1 LIEDNGEGGVSLSGG
16 DRATLTASS
25 NFVDSNV
32 IRRFSRLVKTY
43 RFAIDLAGVGQQ
55 ATNNTIS
62 DAPHTAIFFKGND
75 HLISS
80 NEIFNVVRESSDAGA
95 IYVGR
100 DFVAHGTVIENN
112 FLHDISYES
121 TGREVKGIYIDDQ
134 ASGITVRGNIFAR
147 VQQPVFLSGGRDNV
161 IENNVFFQSSPGVHL
176 DARGLTG
183 QKAMTLDPKGTLQ
196 LSLDA
201 VPYRSVLFSS
211 RFPNLAKLREDDIGA
226 PKYNVFRNNVVI
238 NGQVARVAKN
248 AQNGIVI
255 TENKE
260 SNETLFV
267 KSMAAK
273 TRLLR
278 KDFEILKVR

>member
-1 LIEDNGEGGVSLSGG
+1 
-16 DRATLTASS
+16 
-25 NFVDSNV
+25 
-32 IRRFSRLVKTY
+32 
-43 RFAIDLAGVGQQ
+43 
-55 ATNNTIS
+55 
-62 DAPHTAIFFKGND
+62 
-75 HLISS
+75 
-80 NEIFNVVRESSDAGA
+80 
-95 IYVGR
+95 
-100 DFVAHGTVIENN
+100 
-112 FLHDISYES
+112 
-121 TGREVKGIYIDDQ
+121 
-134 ASGITVRGNIFAR
+134 